1 MKVLRNKNGKKE
13 AKASFFSWK
22 LHQQKEKNFVMIREG
37 EERRIYIMGY
47 IEELRKVVG
56 TRPLILVGSAIII
69 LNDNQEV
76 LLQYRSDTYD
86 WGVPG
91 GAMELGETT
100 EETAR
105 RELFEETGLTAK
117 IMQFLGVLSGKEVY
131 FRYPNGDEIFNV
143 IHLYQ
148 GHHVSGELR
157 LDHEGLKLQYF
168 PVDKL
173 PKLNETTEKI
183 LQKFLYAL
191 TE

>member
-105 RELFEETGLTAK
+105 RELLEETGLTAK

-168 PVDKL
+168 PVDRL

>member
-1 MKVLRNKNGKKE
+1 MK
-13 AKASFFSWK
+13 F
-22 LHQQKEKNFVMIREG
+22 
-37 EERRIYIMGY
+37 
-47 IEELRKVVG
+47 
-56 TRPLILVGSAIII
+56 
-69 LNDNQEV
+69 
-76 LLQYRSDTYD
+76 
-86 WGVPG
+86 
-91 GAMELGETT
+91 
-100 EETAR
+100 
-105 RELFEETGLTAK
+105 
-117 IMQFLGVLSGKEVY
+117 
-131 FRYPNGDEIFNV
+131 FNV